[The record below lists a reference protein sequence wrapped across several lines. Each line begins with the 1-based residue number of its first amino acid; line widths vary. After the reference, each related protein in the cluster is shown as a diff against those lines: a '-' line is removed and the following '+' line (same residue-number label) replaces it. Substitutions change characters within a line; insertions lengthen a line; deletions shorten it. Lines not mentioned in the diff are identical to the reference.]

1 MNTDEAYAALGP
13 CEEYEFE
20 VVEWIDGALPPERAQ
35 LVHRHLEGCARCR
48 AFEAE
53 MRTIDAS
60 LHTALPQLRLSAD
73 FDARLHA
80 RIAVLAQARNPEVAR
95 RRAEQEYRGAM
106 SALRRGLAWR
116 TTLNALATATVVGSV
131 AVGVMTALPQ
141 ISYALG
147 LGLSLEQAWSFGVG
161 AIALTAGIVAAGG
174 TRSGTTS
181 LYS

>member
-1 MNTDEAYAALGP
+1 
-13 CEEYEFE
+13 
-20 VVEWIDGALPPERAQ
+20 
-35 LVHRHLEGCARCR
+35 
-48 AFEAE
+48 